1 MQYSIIRN
9 NQTFDPYDSAIQ
21 LYVNDGKILL
31 QDKMLQTMVKIYLL
45 EMFFKTNKLKYRIKI
60 ALFLVQ
66 SLGLNL
72 LLPKDSIS
80 YKKLKKIIVEAAQK
94 TQ

>member
-45 EMFFKTNKLKYRIKI
+45 EMF
-60 ALFLVQ
+60 
-66 SLGLNL
+66 
-72 LLPKDSIS
+72 
-80 YKKLKKIIVEAAQK
+80 
-94 TQ
+94 